1 MSSRAISSRR
11 SSPSALP
18 PRFSPEESFQ
28 LSVIGLLI
36 AESWRPKSRMAV
48 IGVLTLELRLEN
60 SHSLKDKR
68 NVVQSL
74 KNRLRHKFNVSV
86 AEIDGQDL
94 WQRAT
99 VAAVPVAA
107 SHQFAEKV
115 LRSVE
120 DEAAAVLGPELAD
133 ATVEWL

>member
-1 MSSRAISSRR
+1 M
-11 SSPSALP
+11 P
-18 PRFSPEESFQ
+18 
-28 LSVIGLLI
+28 
-36 AESWRPKSRMAV
+36 V

-68 NVVQSL
+68 NVVESL
-74 KNRLRHKFNVSV
+74 KHRLRNKFNVSV
-86 AEIDGQDL
+86 AEIDGQGL

-99 VAAVPVAA
+99 VAAVTVSS
-107 SHQFAEKV
+107 SHQFAENV

-120 DEAAAVLGPELAD
+120 NEAAALLGGELTD